1 MDKFDKRFKL
11 ENILSAI
18 IWGLSGATLSG
29 GAIAGISILA
39 WKNWIWWIILI
50 ISLSGA
56 LFFGCLSVVFYYISH
71 KTSIYEK
78 ALRID
83 EAFHTQEKIVTRE
96 HYKDKQGVL
105 IERQREDANKILQ
118 SLNPKK
124 MPIKVSMCTIPA
136 LILGIGLCCTSFSIV
151 PTISEAMHQN
161 IINDSIENID
171 NKTEELIEKIEN
183 KIEGDTTVEDEEF
196 KAELQEILEELEES
210 LEGDNNIDSRQEKIN
225 EAKEKMDSALE
236 KANNKE
242 GVSEEQKEA
251 NQKLIEEL
259 KEEIDELA
267 SLQEE
272 DEFTPDED
280 EEDENENNSSS
291 SKNEGDEENN
301 NSESKD
307 EKTNS
312 NDTEEK
318 TDETGSNGSTTSE
331 NAGDGLSTN
340 GRSDGS
346 STENEGGSG
355 AGAGTGEDKTRYG
368 DDHIYDSKHG
378 DVAYK
383 DVLDDYYGEAI
394 KDAENSNDDEAQ
406 DLLEKYFGELYRTN
420 EP

>member
-1 MDKFDKRFKL
+1 MDKFNKRFKL

-56 LFFGCLSVVFYYISH
+56 LFFGCLSVVFYYVSH

-96 HYKDKQGVL
+96 HYRNKQGIL
-105 IERQREDANKILQ
+105 IKKQREDADKVLQ

-124 MPIKVSMCTIPA
+124 MPLKISVCTIPA
-136 LILGIGLCCTSFSIV
+136 LILGIGLCCASPFV
-151 PTISEAMHQN
+151 APTVSEVIHQN
-161 IINDSIENID
+161 IIDDSIENID

-183 KIEGDTTVEDEEF
+183 KIEEDTAVEDEEF
-196 KAELQEILEELEES
+196 KAELQEILEDLEES

-225 EAKEKMDSALE
+225 EAKEKMDSTLE

-242 GVSEEQKEA
+242 GISEEQKET
-251 NQKLIEEL
+251 NQKLIEKL

-267 SLQEE
+267 NPQEEE

-280 EEDENENNSSS
+280 EEDENRNNSSLS
-291 SKNEGDEENN
+291 NNEEDEGNSNN
-301 NSESKD
+301 KPDS
-307 EKTNS
+307 EKTDS
-312 NDTEEK
+312 NDNGEK
-318 TDETGSNGSTTSE
+318 TDEVGSDSSTTSE
-331 NAGDGLSTN
+331 STGNESNMN
-340 GRSDGS
+340 GKSDSGNG
-346 STENEGGSG
+346 NESGSG
-355 AGAGTGEDKTRYG
+355 AGAGTGEDKTGYG
-368 DDHIYDSKHG
+368 DDHIYDSKRG

-406 DLLEKYFGELYRTN
+406 DLLEKYFGELYGTN

>member
-1 MDKFDKRFKL
+1 MDKFNKRFKL

-83 EAFHTQEKIVTRE
+83 ESFHTQEKIVTWE
-96 HYKDKQGVL
+96 HYKDKQGIL
-105 IERQREDANKILQ
+105 IEKQREDANKVLQ

-124 MPIKVSMCTIPA
+124 MPIKVSMYTIPA
-136 LILGIGLCCTSFSIV
+136 LILGIGLCCASPFV
-151 PTISEAMHQN
+151 APTVSEVIHQN
-161 IINDSIENID
+161 IIDDSIENIN

-183 KIEGDTTVEDEEF
+183 KIEEDTLVEDEEF
-196 KAELQEILEELEES
+196 KAELQEILKDLEKS

-236 KANNKE
+236 EANNKE
-242 GVSEEQKEA
+242 GVSEKQKEA

-259 KEEIDELA
+259 KEEVDELTNP
-267 SLQEE
+267 QEEE
-272 DEFTPDED
+272 DEFTSD

-291 SKNEGDEENN
+291 SNNERDEGNSNN
-301 NSESKD
+301 ESD
-307 EKTNS
+307 SEKTNS
-312 NDTEEK
+312 NGSGEK
-318 TDETGSNGSTTSE
+318 TDEVGS
-331 NAGDGLSTN
+331 
-340 GRSDGS
+340 GS
-346 STENEGGSG
+346 STTPESTGNESSMSGKSDSSNGNEGGSG
-355 AGAGTGEDKTRYG
+355 AGAGTGEDKTEYG

-383 DVLDDYYGEAI
+383 DVLDDYYGKAI

-406 DLLEKYFGELYRTN
+406 DLLEKYFGELYGTN

>member
-1 MDKFDKRFKL
+1 MNKFNKRFKL

-56 LFFGCLSVVFYYISH
+56 LFFGCLSVIFYYISH

-83 EAFHTQEKIVTRE
+83 ETFHTQEKIVTRE

-118 SLNPKK
+118 SLDPKK
-124 MPIKVSMCTIPA
+124 MPIKVSMCAIPA

-161 IINDSIENID
+161 IINDSIENIG

-183 KIEGDTTVEDEEF
+183 KIEEDTAVEDEEF
-196 KAELQEILEELEES
+196 KAELQEILEDLEKS
-210 LEGDNNIDSRQEKIN
+210 LEGDNNIDSRQEKIS

-236 KANNKE
+236 KANSKE
-242 GVSEEQKEA
+242 GVSEEQKET

-259 KEEIDELA
+259 KEEIDELV
-267 SLQEE
+267 SLQEKE

-280 EEDENENNSSS
+280 EEDENSSS
-291 SKNEGDEENN
+291 SSNNEGDEENSN
-301 NSESKD
+301 NESDDK
-307 EKTNS
+307 KTNS
-312 NDTEEK
+312 NGSGEK
-318 TDETGSNGSTTSE
+318 TDETGSGGSTTSE
-331 NAGDGLSTN
+331 NAGDGSSTN
-340 GRSDGS
+340 GKSDDSSNGS
-346 STENEGGSG
+346 ESGSG
-355 AGAGTGEDKTRYG
+355 AGVGSGEDKTGYG

-394 KDAENSNDDEAQ
+394 KDAENSNDDDAQ
-406 DLLEKYFGELYRTN
+406 DLLEKYFGELYGTN

>member
-1 MDKFDKRFKL
+1 MDKFNKRFKL
-11 ENILSAI
+11 EDILSAI

-29 GAIAGISILA
+29 GAIAGIFILV

-83 EAFHTQEKIVTRE
+83 ESFHTQEKIVTWE
-96 HYKDKQGVL
+96 YYKDKQGIL
-105 IERQREDANKILQ
+105 IEKQREDANKVLQ

-136 LILGIGLCCTSFSIV
+136 LILGIGLCCASPFVAPIA
-151 PTISEAMHQN
+151 SEVIHQN
-161 IINDSIENID
+161 IIDDSIENIN

-183 KIEGDTTVEDEEF
+183 KIEEDMIVEDEEF
-196 KAELQEILEELEES
+196 KAELQEILKDLEKS

-259 KEEIDELA
+259 KEEVDELA
-267 SLQEE
+267 NSQEEE
-272 DEFTPDED
+272 DEFTPDE
-280 EEDENENNSSS
+280 ENKNGNNSSS
-291 SKNEGDEENN
+291 SNNEGDEG
-301 NSESKD
+301 
-307 EKTNS
+307 NS
-312 NDTEEK
+312 NNESDGEK
-318 TDETGSNGSTTSE
+318 TDSNGSGEKIDEVGSSSSTTSE
-331 NAGDGLSTN
+331 STGNESSMN
-340 GRSDGS
+340 GKSDSGNG
-346 STENEGGSG
+346 NESGPG
-355 AGAGTGEDKTRYG
+355 AGAGTGEDKTGYG

-383 DVLDDYYGEAI
+383 DVLDGYYGEAI

-406 DLLEKYFGELYRTN
+406 DLLEKYFGELYGTN

>member
-1 MDKFDKRFKL
+1 MDKFNKRFKL

-29 GAIAGISILA
+29 GVIAGISILA

-83 EAFHTQEKIVTRE
+83 EVFHTQEKIVTRE
-96 HYKDKQGVL
+96 HYKDKQGIL
-105 IERQREDANKILQ
+105 IERQREDANKMLQ
-118 SLNPKK
+118 SLDPKK

-151 PTISEAMHQN
+151 PTISEAIHQN

-183 KIEGDTTVEDEEF
+183 KIEEDTAVEDEEF
-196 KAELQEILEELEES
+196 KTELQEILEDLEES

-225 EAKEKMDSALE
+225 EAKEKMDFALE
-236 KANNKE
+236 KANSKE
-242 GVSEEQKEA
+242 GVSEEQKET
-251 NQKLIEEL
+251 NQELIEEL

-267 SLQEE
+267 NPQEEE
-272 DEFTPDED
+272 DEFAPDKD
-280 EEDENENNSSS
+280 EEDENENSSS
-291 SKNEGDEENN
+291 SSNSEENKENN
-301 NSESKD
+301 NNESGD
-307 EKTNS
+307 EKTDS
-312 NDTEEK
+312 NGVGEK
-318 TDETGSNGSTTSE
+318 TGETGSGESTTSGS
-331 NAGDGLSTN
+331 AG
-340 GRSDGS
+340 DGS
-346 STENEGGSG
+346 STNGKSDSNNGNENGSG
-355 AGAGTGEDKTRYG
+355 AGAGTGEDKTGYG

-394 KDAENSNDDEAQ
+394 KDAENSNDDDAQ
-406 DLLEKYFGELYRTN
+406 DLLEKYFGELYGTN